1 MNQLFI
7 NNELY
12 QQLFLN
18 GQSKS
23 IEIQEKLI
31 NPIEYLNYPKFE
43 LNNTEKEKVSHGNPI
58 TIDAPNGICVLKY
71 NSEIIAMANV
81 ENKIAKILKVFI

>member
-1 MNQLFI
+1 M
-7 NNELY
+7 
-12 QQLFLN
+12 
-18 GQSKS
+18 
-23 IEIQEKLI
+23 
-31 NPIEYLNYPKFE
+31 NYPKFE

-58 TIDAPNGICVLKY
+58 TLDAPNGTCVLKY